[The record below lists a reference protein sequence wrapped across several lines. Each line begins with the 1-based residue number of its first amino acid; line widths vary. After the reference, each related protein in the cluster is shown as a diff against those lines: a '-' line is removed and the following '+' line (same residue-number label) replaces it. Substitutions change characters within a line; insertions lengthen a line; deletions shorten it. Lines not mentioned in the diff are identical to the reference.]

1 MGTGWCGKL
10 GRILEKMGGD
20 YRNLWRVNTGDR
32 AHSLGGCVLMLDGVV
47 WRGGWSGDV
56 SEAVQSAPMIALDLM
71 ADFFSTRTDDS
82 TFGFIMFFDKFPAS
96 EDIPL
101 GEIAHPDP

>member
-1 MGTGWCGKL
+1 M
-10 GRILEKMGGD
+10 
-20 YRNLWRVNTGDR
+20 
-32 AHSLGGCVLMLDGVV
+32 AHSVMECDFRRWLEDVMRLGWEL
-47 WRGGWSGDV
+47 GDV

-101 GEIAHPDP
+101 SEVANSYPHGLSRGHGFLF